1 MGGIK
6 INIQGY
12 DLAIAK
18 LKKYPGDKGRA
29 IKLILERAGFNIQNN
44 ARKLVT
50 QRTIQSKNL
59 HQQIQTQSTPD
70 GATVFVK
77 ADYAPY
83 VEFGTGELVNVPRG
97 LEEYAMRFK
106 GRGIRKVNLKARPF
120 MYPAYRLER
129 TVIQKKVREALRRV
143 DAFTK
148 NPTVFD
154 K

>member
-12 DLAIAK
+12 DKVVAK
-18 LKKYPGDKGRA
+18 LRKYPVDKGRA

-59 HQQIQTQSTPD
+59 HQQIQSQPTAD

-77 ADYAPY
+77 ASYAPY
-83 VEFGTGELVNVPRG
+83 VEFGTGELVKVPQG

-106 GRGIRKVNLKARPF
+106 GRGIKKINLKARPF

-129 TVIQKKVREALRRV
+129 TVISKKAKEVLRKV
-143 DAFTK
+143 
-148 NPTVFD
+148 
-154 K
+154 